1 MTSSHSS
8 IYSQSFNFDS
18 FLEKGVDPRT
28 GHYNP
33 LNTSDVGLG
42 TGWSFTLPVY
52 DPRSKTLV
60 LSTGENFKVIE
71 TSSLFLNGR
80 SIQFSWAPSGSEPQL
95 KKILDGDHTLLEIQY
110 QAAQVKIIREP
121 GSPDES
127 FFTLVKRN
135 GQLVAINLPEEN
147 MPPWQFEYQRLVS
160 PTGLIEEINYKRDGH
175 LLPRRAPYPTIP
187 YVISHVVRPGRQQP
201 AIRTSYSYSGQ
212 NFLGNGGGRDWS
224 ADGDTLYL
232 TPAEYQIRREYNKF
246 HLPVKVEEQ
255 KGSKKMTQKI
265 IYHALLNR
273 AFDDQPAQYLLPKT
287 TEITYSDTVTKEE
300 RTETTTTM
308 FDEWGNPTDDIKP
321 DAAGEKQGDEILCP
335 ADPHGFQRYMKTEM
349 VTPAESRYSAPTRG
363 EEFKYLELSAA
374 TGALVGTFVAL
385 KQRTTRHEY
394 IHEPASRNHGRMQ
407 QQKTWLSENR
417 HTTSSWTY
425 DYPGE
430 NELRETLTTTTFD
443 GIVSR
448 DSQVDDAEVEDA
460 LEYDKLG
467 RLIKATTAA
476 GTEYEAVRQTQY
488 SSNQDGSG
496 LVITVTD
503 SKERTCQV
511 KKQDCDY
518 RDASTNMS
526 DCAFRIIQECKY
538 NAQGQR
544 IEQTEVDWLST
555 MEGGLLEQRSHQ
567 RIDYDDWGQVYKS
580 TDDTGMATLAITD
593 PINLTRTEE
602 LLQRDGI
609 MHSKIEYRHDGLG
622 RLVEEEDASG
632 HITKYE
638 ADHFDRVVRI
648 TAPNGRIVNI
658 EYPAQSA
665 AALPTSVRIGNTNS
679 SSQTSI
685 GNQVF
690 DGLDRI
696 VQRTIGGRST
706 AQAYQ
711 GSSPEPTQI
720 TFNSGDTSTLTYEP
734 NLGLAVA
741 GVQGQGRDDAFIYDH
756 KNGAPRQLKNVSGT
770 RDVDY
775 YPSGLLK
782 SEIIKMNDKPAVHTN
797 ATYSLNGKLQSY
809 TDVHGRQYGNEY
821 DSSGRLKSLTLGT
834 VSVSFSYDTANRLS
848 ETIATDSTHNTD
860 LITNLVHDDFGREV
874 ERTVARGEKPLYKL
888 TQSYNQ
894 LGLIATKRL
903 VDGNGALLR
912 SEAFEYDS
920 QNRLVVYTCDGSKA
934 PVDEA
939 GNQLSRQQFV
949 FDDFDNL
956 VSVTTKFQDGSDNTA
971 NYSHGEDPTQLI
983 QITNTHAD
991 SAAEINLEYD
1001 ANGCLV
1007 HDEKG
1012 RSLEYDTA
1020 SRLKVVRDP
1029 NGNIIS
1035 QYSYDASGRLIS
1047 QTVPGQPDLDTYLFY
1062 RNDKL
1067 IATKRGDSLI
1077 SYLSDG
1083 DSYWGQIA
1091 QEDGSS
1097 STQLWTYDAQQS
1109 ILGWLD
1115 PKQTDQFH
1123 YQEYL
1128 PYGSSAGSSS
1138 IGFNGEWKDPI
1149 TGWYHLGNGYRV
1161 YNPVLMRFHSPDP
1174 WTPFATGEINAY
1186 AYCLGDPINR
1196 VDPSGHLSFWKKLK
1210 NFFKKAYKIF
1220 VSVAVSV
1227 AVGVFTAGAGLAVGI
1242 AINIVA
1248 GVATSI
1254 GLSVTEDL
1262 IEGRAPTLKSVGMA
1276 ALGGLVGGVFGEAAG
1291 YGLSQALNF
1300 ASSAVKAFA
1309 GTAAK
1314 EASKAAAGATATQIM
1329 KGAILGVLIT
1339 EVYAPVVEDFLP
1351 NEGSNSQG
1359 PDSRAQSYGSDSPMA
1374 QSQKIDQTSLF
1385 RETAIAR
1392 DPVRP
1397 VDKEGEVSTNHS
1409 AVSRYGASSGVG
1421 RAVPEL
1427 INRQQRCIFGR
1438 VGMSQ
1443 GKRSSTGSGALE
1455 ALEKKKQ
1462 IYRSL
1467 RSSIRRPYNVL
1478 SRVSSG

>member
-1 MTSSHSS
+1 
-8 IYSQSFNFDS
+8 
-18 FLEKGVDPRT
+18 
-28 GHYNP
+28 
-33 LNTSDVGLG
+33 
-42 TGWSFTLPVY
+42 
-52 DPRSKTLV
+52 
-60 LSTGENFKVIE
+60 
-71 TSSLFLNGR
+71 
-80 SIQFSWAPSGSEPQL
+80 
-95 KKILDGDHTLLEIQY
+95 
-110 QAAQVKIIREP
+110 
-121 GSPDES
+121 
-127 FFTLVKRN
+127 
-135 GQLVAINLPEEN
+135 
-147 MPPWQFEYQRLVS
+147 MPPWQFEYQRVDNRFLCLTQLVS

-232 TPAEYQIRREYNKF
+232 TPAEYQYTSTSEVEGGSRIRREYNKF

-321 DAAGEKQGDEILCP
+321 DGVTIKRTYYPAAGEKQGDEILCP

-385 KQRTTRHEY
+385 KQRTTRVGDQTLSTAEHEY

-448 DSQVDDAEVEDA
+448 DVTKFLLSSGSVKSQVDDAEVEDA

-503 SKERTCQV
+503 SKGVQTQHITDGLERTCQV

-593 PINLTRTEE
+593 PINLTRTEGIEGEGLTKTHLSLSGVPTRIE